1 MYFGGFDYFFYNFA
15 ISLTLYISYFDFF
28 GTDVILYS
36 SILLEPINKWYKKME
51 DFKGSKS

>member
-1 MYFGGFDYFFYNFA
+1 MYFGGFDYFFYKLA

-36 SILLEPINKWYKKME
+36 SILLDPLNK
-51 DFKGSKS
+51 

>member
-36 SILLEPINKWYKKME
+36 SILLDPLNK
-51 DFKGSKS
+51 